1 MKAKWINEQTWVCLN
16 HLSTVRLPAN
26 SPACWY
32 AGCRSTR
39 PEKRPEPP
47 VRLVTN
53 IPDAESHKLAIERVH
68 ADLAEIKATARPA
81 PPAPPAPPEP
91 SIIVEVR
98 EIVKPAPEK
107 KRGGVLVK
115 CGVCE
120 TELYRKPSD
129 VAKSKSGVFFCSRE
143 HQDQYAAKPI
153 TTDTAVTPNAV
164 ACAICSTPLKRKP
177 SEISGNKLGV
187 FFCSR
192 EHQNQWYAAKS

>member
-1 MKAKWINEQTWVCLN
+1 M
-16 HLSTVRLPAN
+16 
-26 SPACWY
+26 
-32 AGCRSTR
+32 
-39 PEKRPEPP
+39 
-47 VRLVTN
+47 RLVTN

-68 ADLAEIKATARPA
+68 ADLAEIKATAR
-81 PPAPPAPPEP
+81 PAPPAPPEP

-143 HQDQYAAKPI
+143 HQEQYAAKPI
-153 TTDTAVTPNAV
+153 TAVTPNAV